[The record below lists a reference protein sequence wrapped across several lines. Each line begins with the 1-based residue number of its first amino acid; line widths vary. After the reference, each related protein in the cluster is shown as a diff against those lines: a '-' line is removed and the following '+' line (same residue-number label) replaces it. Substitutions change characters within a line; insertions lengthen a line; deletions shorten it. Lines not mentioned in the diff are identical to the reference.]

1 MKIKKNNNDTLIVC
15 LYADDLIFTRNN
27 PKIFGDFNQA
37 RNPVFHD
44 KRKHIDRR
52 FHYLQDYIAN
62 KKVKVKNMKTQN
74 QVTNIFTKSL
84 KYDVF
89 IKIKD
94 VLGVMK
100 KSSLRGV
107 ENKSDFGFEKKRN
120 RSTG

>member
-1 MKIKKNNNDTLIVC
+1 
-15 LYADDLIFTRNN
+15 
-27 PKIFGDFNQA
+27 
-37 RNPVFHD
+37 
-44 KRKHIDRR
+44 
-52 FHYLQDYIAN
+52 
-62 KKVKVKNMKTQN
+62 MKTQN
-74 QVTNIFTKSL
+74 QVTDIFTKSRMWRL

-89 IKIKD
+89 IKIRD

>member
-1 MKIKKNNNDTLIVC
+1 MSQEKPTKIYMDNSSVIAL
-15 LYADDLIFTRNN
+15 
-27 PKIFGDFNQA
+27 A

-44 KRKHIDRR
+44 RRKHIDIR
-52 FHYLQDYIAN
+52 FHYLRDYIAN
-62 KKVKVKNMKTQN
+62 KKVKVKNVKTQN
-74 QVTNIFTKSL
+74 QVADIFTKSL

-107 ENKSDFGFEKKRN
+107 ENKSDFGSEK
-120 RSTG
+120 